1 MQERDER
8 QTSYCCDKS
17 EKGMT
22 RIESWKRKYEEELPV
37 IYTVKFEKQC
47 FRRGGCRCGF
57 RNRGETSIR

>member
-17 EKGMT
+17 EKGTT

-37 IYTVKFEKQC
+37 IYTLKFEK
-47 FRRGGCRCGF
+47 
-57 RNRGETSIR
+57 